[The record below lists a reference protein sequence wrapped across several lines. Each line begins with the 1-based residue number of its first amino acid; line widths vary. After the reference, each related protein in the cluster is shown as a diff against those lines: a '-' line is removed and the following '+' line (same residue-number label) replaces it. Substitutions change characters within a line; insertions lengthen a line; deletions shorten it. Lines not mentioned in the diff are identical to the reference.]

1 MKIAVLGCGT
11 AGVVSVC
18 HWLNYGVRI
27 EVNCI
32 YDKDIKTLGIGE
44 STNVHLPND
53 LFLGSGF
60 SMFENSNE
68 LDATVKYG
76 VKYTGW
82 NDKDFYSHILPP
94 HYGIHFNNF
103 KLKEIIFPRLKNKK
117 FKEIVGH
124 INSVETKDNLVY
136 IKVNN
141 EIYFYDY
148 VIDCRGTP
156 TDFKDYVVSDVLPL
170 NHALVHTINK
180 PGDWNHTKHI
190 ATENGWMFG
199 IPLQTRQNY
208 GYMFN
213 DKITSVEEAK
223 QDLKK
228 IFNTE
233 LNLKEFNFKAYHT
246 KVFLKNRILKNGNK
260 AVFFEPLEALSGVMY
275 DQINRLMWDHIY
287 SNKSE
292 NRLNEQA
299 TLMSKK
305 CENFIAF
312 VYNESSNFKTP
323 FWTTTRKKTK
333 KHLTNKHWTETLEFL
348 ATNIKQNNLHNIGN
362 NFVCYPCIPL
372 IWKKY
377 FKHFNINHENT

>member
-18 HWLNYGVRI
+18 HWLNYGI
-27 EVNCI
+27 KTEVNCI

-60 SMFENSNE
+60 SMFKNSNE

-76 VKYTGW
+76 VKYTNW
-82 NDKDFYSHILPP
+82 NDKDFYSHITPP
-94 HYGIHFNNF
+94 NYGIHFNNF
-103 KLKEIIFPRLKNKK
+103 KLKEVIFPRLKNKK
-117 FKEIVGH
+117 FKEIIGH
-124 INSVETKDNLVY
+124 IDSMETKDSLVY
-136 IKVNN
+136 IKVND
-141 EIYFYDY
+141 EVYFYDY

-156 TDFKDYVVSDVLPL
+156 TDYKDYIISDVLPL

-180 PGDWNHTKHI
+180 PGDWNYTKHI

-213 DKITSVEEAK
+213 DKITSLKEAK
-223 QDLKK
+223 EDLKK

-233 LNLKEFNFKAYHT
+233 LNLKEFKFTAYHVKT
-246 KVFLKNRILKNGNK
+246 FLKNRVLKNGNR

-275 DQINRLMWDHIY
+275 DQINRLMWDYIY
-287 SNKSE
+287 NNKSE
-292 NRLNEQA
+292 KLLNEQCII
-299 TLMSKK
+299 MSKK

-312 VYNESSNFKTP
+312 IYNESSNFKTL
-323 FWTTTRKKTK
+323 FWKTTREKTT
-333 KHLTNKHWTETLEFL
+333 KHLTNKNWTDTLEFI
-348 ATNIKQNNLHNIGN
+348 IKNLKEDKLYNTGN
-362 NFVCYPCIPL
+362 NYDSFPFIPL
-372 IWKKY
+372 LWKEY
-377 FKHFNINHENT
+377 FKHFNINYDN

>member
-18 HWLNYGVRI
+18 HWLNYGIRT

-60 SMFENSNE
+60 SMFENSSE
-68 LDATVKYG
+68 LDATIKYG
-76 VKYTGW
+76 VKYIGW
-82 NDKDFYSHILPP
+82 NDKNFYSHITPP
-94 HYGIHFNNF
+94 NYGIHFNNF
-103 KLKEIIFPRLKNKK
+103 KLKEVIFPKLKNKK

-124 INSVETKDNLVY
+124 IDSIETKNNLVY

-156 TDFKDYVVSDVLPL
+156 TDYKDYIISDTLPL

-180 PGDWNHTKHI
+180 PGDWNYTKHI

-213 DKITSVEEAK
+213 NKITSVEEAK
-223 QDLKK
+223 RDLKK

-233 LNLKEFNFKAYHT
+233 LNLKEFKFKAYYT
-246 KVFLKNRILKNGNK
+246 KVFLKNRILKNGNR
-260 AVFFEPLEALSGVMY
+260 AVFLEPLEALSGVIY

-287 SNKSE
+287 NNKTEES
-292 NRLNEQA
+292 LNNQC
-299 TLMSKK
+299 TQIVKK

-312 VYNESSNFKTP
+312 IYSESDKYKTT
-323 FWTTTRKKTK
+323 FWNITREKTK
-333 KHLTNKHWTETLEFL
+333 NHLASKDWLETLEFII
-348 ATNIKQNNLHNIGN
+348 NKIKQNDLHNLTN
-362 NFVCYPCIPL
+362 NYICFPFIPL
-372 IWKKY
+372 LWKKY
-377 FKHFNINHENT
+377 FNHFNIKYE